1 MILSNVD
8 IHAAIDNGSI
18 VVTPEPLPRFP
29 SMADPKCPYASTS
42 LDLRL
47 SPKLSR
53 PKKVAGINLDLRN
66 LSVAPTLAALYE
78 DITIDPNNGYILEPN
93 QFILGNTV
101 EWVHLPVRE
110 GHSAFAARVEGKSS
124 RARMGILVHFTA
136 PTIHAGFEG
145 NITLEM
151 INLGPFPLT
160 LFPGIP
166 ICQLIFERV
175 DHAPVKYATSQFQG
189 QSAPVGIK

>member
-18 VVTPEPLPRFP
+18 VIKPVPSPRFP
-29 SMADPKCPYASTS
+29 SIAEPKCPYASTS
-42 LDLRL
+42 LDLTL
-47 SPKLSR
+47 SSRLSR

-66 LSVAPTLAALYE
+66 LSVAPTLAALY
-78 DITIDPNNGYILEPN
+78 DDVVIDPNNGYILEPN

-110 GHSAFAARVEGKSS
+110 GHPALAARVEGKSS

-160 LFPGIP
+160 LFPGVP

-175 DHAPVKYATSQFQG
+175 QQAPVKFAASQSQG
-189 QSAPVGIK
+189 QSAPVGLK